1 MKFARVAAVA
11 GAVAIWAVSAA
22 ADVRALSCIELPDV
36 HRAAEEAI
44 KGEHPLWAKGY
55 MVAVVENVVE
65 DDGGG
70 LLSVAVRPTH
80 VFAGDY
86 PERLTLRARPDGPP
100 DPRMFRPGRSYFLSL
115 DRPTSDGGELLIQPC
130 APNYEVTPEQVEHL
144 AAVAPH
150 VELREAGVPA
160 PDDAI
165 PVGWPLVAGIAI
177 VAVIGLGTA
186 MIVRRG

>member
-1 MKFARVAAVA
+1 MKFARVAAIA
-11 GAVAIWAVSAA
+11 GAVAISALSAVGS
-22 ADVRALSCIELPDV
+22 VRAVSCIELPDA

-65 DDGGG
+65 DDEGG
-70 LLSVAVRPTH
+70 LLAVEVRPTH

-86 PERLTLRARPDGPP
+86 PERLTLRARPDGSP

-115 DRPTSDGGELLIQPC
+115 DRQTSDAGELLIQPC

-150 VELREAGVPA
+150 VELREADVPA
-160 PDDAI
+160 PDAAI

-177 VAVIGLGTA
+177 AVIGLGTA
-186 MIVRRG
+186 MIVRRR